1 MIRQVS
7 IPLLTALGAGMAV
20 LCAERIVKVL
30 DITLGNRNSFGVV
43 IELLAYWMPHYI
55 GLAAPVALYLGLLF
69 GFNKMSKDSELDAF
83 LAAGIS
89 LGRLTRPVA
98 IIAVVLAAN
107 AALMFGW
114 VQPYSLY
121 AYRATVYALSHVDVF
136 FLAEEGVFM
145 QTGSRTF
152 MLDKLTR
159 RDNSFQRIFLFDDR
173 NEKGTETITAE
184 AGQLVDDPERRR
196 PILRLE
202 TGHRLEIKK
211 PASTTSVEA
220 VDPPIVGDFKTAD
233 IALGEIQDAIFR
245 ERGQNE
251 RELTLSELYR
261 ELRKP
266 DLKPGRQQSLESQ
279 FHLRLALVALVL
291 ILPFLALPYA
301 IGQRRGNRA
310 YRFAVALVLLV
321 AFHEIL
327 QQGALI
333 ARVSG
338 TSVWL
343 AIWLPFALFS
353 AFALWRYYVACY
365 TLPRP
370 WLDPLLEEIADA
382 VRAAWRRIRPATGRA
397 MP

>member
-1 MIRQVS
+1 
-7 IPLLTALGAGMAV
+7 
-20 LCAERIVKVL
+20 
-30 DITLGNRNSFGVV
+30 VV

-121 AYRATVYALSHVDVF
+121 AYRATIHTLSNVDVF

-145 QTGSRTF
+145 QTGNRTF

-159 RDNSFQRIFLFDDR
+159 RDNSFQRIFLFED
-173 NEKGTETITAE
+173 NKAKGSETITAE
-184 AGQLVDDPERRR
+184 GGQLVDDPERRR

-211 PASTTSVEA
+211 PANTASSEA
-220 VDPPIVGDFKTAD
+220 IEPPIVGDFRTAD
-233 IALGEIQDAIFR
+233 IALGEIQDALFR
-245 ERGQNE
+245 DRGQNE
-251 RELTLSELYR
+251 REMTLTELYD
-261 ELRKP
+261 ELQKP
-266 DLKPGRQQSLESQ
+266 GLKPVRQQSLESQ

-333 ARVSG
+333 TRVSG

-343 AIWLPFALFS
+343 TIWLPFALFS
-353 AFALWRYYVACY
+353 GFALWRYYVACY

-370 WLDPLLEEIADA
+370 WLDPVLEEIADA
-382 VRAAWRRIRPATGRA
+382 VRAVWRRIRPASSGAIRS
-397 MP
+397 